1 MTARNYFLRAGAR
14 FPVIGAAAMV
24 LSGCLPAF
32 HESGI
37 PPRMSNLDEAI
48 PIHDVLVNQ
57 PPNVERAHLR
67 TEMEDNSIWNKQDAI
82 YFRDTRAYKPGDILT
97 VRISINDSARLNNR
111 SAADRALTGSIT
123 ANASGIIRKGTVP
136 NIDVTGALD
145 AEGERER
152 GGSVNRAER
161 IQLQIAAAIIHAAPN
176 GNLHI
181 IGSQEVRVN
190 HELRVLTVQGVIRAK
205 DILPDNSVPYEK
217 IAEARISYGGNN
229 TRPATVRRDPS
240 ILSQAV
246 NRVRMQR
253 Y

>member
-1 MTARNYFLRAGAR
+1 MRNRKSAGRAVA
-14 FPVIGAAAMV
+14 IIAALTG

-32 HESGI
+32 HDNGI

-57 PPNVERAHLR
+57 PPEIVRANLR
-67 TEMEDNSIWNKQDAI
+67 ATMEDNSIWNKQDAI
-82 YFRDTRAYKPGDILT
+82 YFRDTRAYKAGDILT
-97 VRISINDSARLNNR
+97 VRISMNDSARINNR
-111 SAADRALTGSIT
+111 SAVDTSLNGSLT
-123 ANASGIIRKGTVP
+123 ANTTGTVHNWTVP
-136 NIDVTGALD
+136 VVDATGALD
-145 AEGERER
+145 AEAEREK
-152 GGSVNRAER
+152 GGTINRAER

-190 HELRVLTVQGVIRAK
+190 HEMRVLTVQGVIRAK

-229 TRPATVRRDPS
+229 TRPPSVRRDPGL
-240 ILSQAV
+240 IRQAAS
-246 NRVRMQR
+246 RVGVPT

>member
-1 MTARNYFLRAGAR
+1 MTASVDVLRYGLRLLAIFVTAS
-14 FPVIGAAAMV
+14 V
-24 LSGCLPAF
+24 LSGCMPAF
-32 HESGI
+32 HDTGI

-57 PPNVERAHLR
+57 PPVVQRAHLR
-67 TEMEDNSIWNKQDAI
+67 MEMEDNSIWNKQDAV
-82 YFRDTRAYKPGDILT
+82 YFRDTRAFKPGDILT
-97 VRISINDSARLNNR
+97 VRIAINDSARLNNR
-111 SAADRALTGSIT
+111 SAADRTLTGSLT
-123 ANASGIIRKGTVP
+123 ANTTGKVHNWTVP
-136 NIDVTGALD
+136 VVDATGTLD

-229 TRPATVRRDPS
+229 TRPASVRRDAGVS
-240 ILSQAV
+240 AQAA
-246 NRVRMQR
+246 NRLGLRG